1 MSKRARK
8 AWVGFDLGGTKMMA
22 VVFDQQF
29 KVLATAKAK
38 TPVNEGAKAVLTQI
52 RLTIRE
58 ALHAAKIAP
67 RALSGIGV
75 GCPGVLDLD
84 TGVILEAPNLAWR
97 RVPLRRLLGRWFR
110 CRVVLANDVDAGTYG
125 EYRFGAGQNAR
136 TLLGVFPGTGIG
148 GGCVYEGKLLRGKKG
163 SAMEIG
169 HIPARENSRLC
180 GCGKRGCLEAL
191 AGRLAISAEVAQ
203 AAYRGEAPYIAT
215 HAGSDLKKM
224 KSGLLAKAIKAGVA
238 FEVAQE
244 IPGQAEVLHGLA
256 DGVVELEID
265 DVVAHGA
272 ADEILHGEVVG
283 PLGAGLV
290 VGDARADPAVHEAV
304 ADGQGQR
311 VVAVVV
317 RGGELVLGQGVL
329 EVVEVAGL
337 DGLDGIGLAAVAG
350 QVGGV
355 LQFSVGTHVKLLL
368 IGGGPRVG

>member
-169 HIPARENSRLC
+169 HIPVRENSRLC

-224 KSGLLAKAIKAGVA
+224 KSGLLAKAIKAGDAVVA
-238 FEVAQE
+238 RILGDAMRLLGRT
-244 IPGQAEVLHGLA
+244 IG
-256 DGVVELEID
+256 GVVNLLAP
-265 DVVAHGA
+265 DVIVLGGGLVEAMPQLVLKEVKAGVQETAMSSFTRQLNVRIAKLGDNATALGA
-272 ADEILHGEVVG
+272 A
-283 PLGAGLV
+283 A
-290 VGDARADPAVHEAV
+290 
-304 ADGQGQR
+304 
-311 VVAVVV
+311 
-317 RGGELVLGQGVL
+317 
-329 EVVEVAGL
+329 
-337 DGLDGIGLAAVAG
+337 LAAAA
-350 QVGGV
+350 
-355 LQFSVGTHVKLLL
+355 
-368 IGGGPRVG
+368 R